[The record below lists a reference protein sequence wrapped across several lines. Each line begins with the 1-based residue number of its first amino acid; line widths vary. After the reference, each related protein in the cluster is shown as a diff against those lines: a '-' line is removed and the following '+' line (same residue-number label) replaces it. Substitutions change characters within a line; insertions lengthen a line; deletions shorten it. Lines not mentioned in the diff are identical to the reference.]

1 MLFTISLPAT
11 NLKESIYQEAVTVTN
26 LPKAKEGHSAPNFK
40 LKTLDGDI
48 SELSDYRGQKILLN
62 FWASWCPPCKSEIPD
77 LNDFVLE
84 SQKEKMV
91 VVSVNMTYA
100 EKNVQSVK
108 AFQDMYKVKFPILLD
123 QTSRIAELYGIR
135 TIPTSYLINENG
147 IIQKRII
154 GPLHKDGLKILLE
167 SDKKE

>member
-1 MLFTISLPAT
+1 
-11 NLKESIYQEAVTVTN
+11 
-26 LPKAKEGHSAPNFK
+26 
-40 LKTLDGDI
+40 
-48 SELSDYRGQKILLN
+48 
-62 FWASWCPPCKSEIPD
+62 
-77 LNDFVLE
+77 
-84 SQKEKMV
+84 MV